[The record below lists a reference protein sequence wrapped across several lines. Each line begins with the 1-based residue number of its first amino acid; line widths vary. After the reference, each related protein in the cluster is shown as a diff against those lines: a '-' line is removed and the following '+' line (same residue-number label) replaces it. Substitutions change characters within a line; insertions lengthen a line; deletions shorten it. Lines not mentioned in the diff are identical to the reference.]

1 LGFDWRRRGLDWRRG
16 DFDDGS
22 GSLNNRSRDDFG
34 LLRFER
40 AGGEQSR
47 HHERQERE

>member
-1 LGFDWRRRGLDWRRG
+1 LGLDARSGNLNDRG
-16 DFDDGS
+16 
-22 GSLNNRSRDDFG
+22 RDDFG